1 MSQIQDKR
9 IPQCLN
15 DIQKYE
21 KWGNLL
27 AGQSW
32 VHLFNSN
39 APVSA
44 SAIHNGL
51 ECVKAKGLFRIIQSI
66 PSPKAEPFKLWLA
79 QVGYDRIQEI
89 ENPELAQERM
99 KLLYTCQVPGT

>member
-1 MSQIQDKR
+1 MSQIQEKR

-15 DIQKYE
+15 DIKKYE

-32 VHLFNSN
+32 MHLFNSN

-51 ECVKAKGLFRIIQSI
+51 ECVKAK
-66 PSPKAEPFKLWLA
+66 
-79 QVGYDRIQEI
+79 
-89 ENPELAQERM
+89 M
-99 KLLYTCQVPGT
+99 KLSVLQDNRHSDKEKENRLKQIDMHDLEYRGLLMHP

>member
-1 MSQIQDKR
+1 MEPRKDNR
-9 IPQCLN
+9 IDLCLN

-32 VHLFNSN
+32 GHLFNSN

-51 ECVKAKGLFRIIQSI
+51 ECVKAK
-66 PSPKAEPFKLWLA
+66 
-79 QVGYDRIQEI
+79 
-89 ENPELAQERM
+89 M
-99 KLLYTCQVPGT
+99 KLSVLQDNRHTDEEKEKRLKQIDIDIHHTEEVMTNDLEFRRLLIP